1 VYAFIPRQRE
11 VPAALRGRV
20 NGAFRT
26 LILISNTAS
35 PAFLSAIAA
44 AYSTSAA
51 FAAAGALGLLSVAV
65 SALGP
70 LRQYDI
76 RDAPAEAAAVEPV
89 AESEPTPAD

>member
-1 VYAFIPRQRE
+1 MRSSRGSARSRR
-11 VPAALRGRV
+11 ALRGRV

-35 PAFLSAIAA
+35 PALLSTIAA
-44 AYSTSAA
+44 TRGTSDA
-51 FAAAGALGLLSVAV
+51 FAVAGLLGLAAVGV

-70 LRQYDI
+70 LRHYDI
-76 RDAPAEAAAVEPV
+76 RDPEAAATAVEPV